1 MIWHLSQEMECGM
14 EVKKQVINW
23 EIMNHT
29 FGFLILIA
37 FNIIVKGNQSS
48 NGQVLNKIKWEL
60 RVWLSE

>member
-29 FGFLILIA
+29 FGFVILIA
-37 FNIIVKGNQSS
+37 FNIIVKGDQSS